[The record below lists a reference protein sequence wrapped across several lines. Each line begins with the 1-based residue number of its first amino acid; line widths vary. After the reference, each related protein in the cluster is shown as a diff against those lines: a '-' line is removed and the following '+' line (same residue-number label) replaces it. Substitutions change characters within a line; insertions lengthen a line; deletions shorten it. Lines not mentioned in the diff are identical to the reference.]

1 MARPIKLEAR
11 IQIAAP
17 MPKLEAD
24 GVSRAVAS
32 TAVAP
37 TPMPSAFSISPI
49 ATATTTP
56 AKTAPHDTLKGR
68 LGAPSAVTTPPDVTP
83 WRIPEEAG
91 IKNVLRLKGARGSV
105 HRLDIKALLRPV
117 GRLA

>member
-1 MARPIKLEAR
+1 MARPIRLETR

-37 TPMPSAFSISPI
+37 TPMPRALSISPI
-49 ATATTTP
+49 ATATPAP
-56 AKTAPHDTLKGR
+56 AKTAPHDTLEGR
-68 LGAPSAVTTPPDVTP
+68 LGAPSAVTMPPAVTP
-83 WRIPEEAG
+83 WRVPEEAC
-91 IKNVLRLKGARGSV
+91 IRERPLAQGARGSAAE
-105 HRLDIKALLRPV
+105 LNI
-117 GRLA
+117 